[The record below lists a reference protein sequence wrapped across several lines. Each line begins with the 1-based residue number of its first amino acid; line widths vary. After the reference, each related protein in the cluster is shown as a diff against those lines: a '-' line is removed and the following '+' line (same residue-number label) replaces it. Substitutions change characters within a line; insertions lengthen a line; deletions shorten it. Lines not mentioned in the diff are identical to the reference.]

1 MNKELQIVNTIEE
14 KIMKRKTNCKK
25 QDYHKEL
32 PIDPNTYAYV
42 SALIAAERGASQPI
56 VIKLTLIND
65 SHI

>member
-1 MNKELQIVNTIEE
+1 MNKELQRVNTIEE
-14 KIMKRKTNCKK
+14 KIMEKTNFKM
-25 QDYHKEL
+25 QNYHKIL

-42 SALIAAERGASQPI
+42 SALIAAERGASHPI